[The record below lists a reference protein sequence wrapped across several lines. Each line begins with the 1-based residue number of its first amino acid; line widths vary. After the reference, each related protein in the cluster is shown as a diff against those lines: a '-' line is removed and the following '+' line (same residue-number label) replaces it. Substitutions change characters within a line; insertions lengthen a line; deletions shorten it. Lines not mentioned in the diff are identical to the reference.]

1 MSPTRHAHLKQEKKN
16 QDKSY
21 IFILLR
27 FFSLKMS
34 FILSDS
40 GEITSINLCCL
51 IYLNFSY

>member
-27 FFSLKMS
+27 FFYLKMS

-51 IYLNFSY
+51 IYLNFSH